1 MNEQWVRV
9 IASRDEPRS
18 EISAIVRDDEWDRL
32 FALAEQLPNDCV
44 WQAQR
49 VDTQSHKSASASVS
63 PEGQQ

>member
-1 MNEQWVRV
+1 MTDFVKV
-9 IASRDEPRS
+9 TASRDEPRS

-49 VDTQSHKSASASVS
+49 VDSAAHRSARVS